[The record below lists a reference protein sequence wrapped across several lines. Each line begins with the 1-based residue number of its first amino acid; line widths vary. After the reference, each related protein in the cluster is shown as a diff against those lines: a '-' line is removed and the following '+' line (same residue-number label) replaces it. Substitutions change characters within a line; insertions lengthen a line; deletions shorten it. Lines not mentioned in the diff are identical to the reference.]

1 MPTFDQLQEMLPAGQ
16 SFTAIRKSG
25 RIYVDKTRYLYR
37 LAVSSGPLLLTRPRS
52 FGKSTL
58 LSAFEELFLHGV
70 APYDGHESY
79 FKGLEI
85 EQLWPH
91 DPWYE
96 GPFYVLHLDFSELLV
111 GCHNVDDFE
120 EQLNAAIWDFAAKE
134 HLVLNDPYYGRED
147 AWEMLLDAVP
157 DLSLVLLVDSYDAP
171 LNQFEGT
178 DKEAERNDMVRVL
191 RAFFCFL
198 KACSNKFRFTLITG
212 CTRLQAANQIWG
224 AVNSIVDISQ
234 DSYFGDICGFTLEEL
249 QRYFPEHLRYAAAQ
263 WLQLPMEQ
271 VTAQHVE
278 QLVSELDAWYG
289 GYCFDDDGSTQVLSP
304 FSVLSFF
311 SEEHTHFDSF
321 WVNDGGYPEILRNAV
336 LQLSWPKR
344 LRLLAGDSMSV
355 DLYGSS
361 EQKQA
366 ELLLLQTGYLTRQA
380 SVGDGATSSF
390 FCVAACLPNKELKS
404 AFFRWWYADLLP
416 KSTVI
421 PLENMGE
428 CFGAKQR
435 AAIASKDAAALQ
447 QCCNEF
453 LRDSDGERY
462 PLLQASDVADFLHSC
477 LALVLALP
485 VTDDDDDD
493 EHELLGRDK
502 LLFAYQDTTV
512 LIAFAYAQERS
523 ESSALLSQAVK
534 QIRAKKYGKI
544 FKRRLGLWRLAMV
557 FCAESREIT
566 DVQVV
571 SG

>member
-1 MPTFDQLQEMLPAGQ
+1 MPTFDQLMALLPEGQ
-16 SFTAIRKSG
+16 SFAAIRRSG
-25 RIYVDKTRYLYR
+25 RIYVDKTRYVYD
-37 LAVSSGPLLLTRPRS
+37 LATSNQPWLLTRPRG

-58 LSAFEELFLHGV
+58 LSAFEELFMHGV
-70 APYDGHESY
+70 APYDGHDSY

-91 DPWYE
+91 DQWYD
-96 GPFYVLHLDFSELLV
+96 GPFYVLHLNFSELLV
-111 GCHNVDDFE
+111 GCHSVADFA

-134 HLVLNDPYYGRED
+134 HLVLNDPYYGKED

-157 DLSLVLLVDSYDAP
+157 DLSLVLLVAGYDAP
-171 LNQFEGT
+171 LNHFEDT
-178 DKEAERNDMVRVL
+178 DQESARDDMVRVL
-191 RAFFCFL
+191 RAFFCFI
-198 KACSNKFRFTLITG
+198 KSRSHKFRFTLITG
-212 CTRLQAANQIWG
+212 CTRLQAANKIWSE
-224 AVNSIVDISQ
+224 VNSIVDISQ
-234 DSYFGDICGFTLEEL
+234 MPRYGAICGFTLEEL
-249 QRYFPEHLRYAAAQ
+249 QRYFPEHLRYASAQ
-263 WLQLPMEQ
+263 WLQLPQEQ

-278 QLVSELDAWYG
+278 QLVSEMDAWYG
-289 GYCFDDDGSTQVLSP
+289 GYCFDRKGRTQFLSP

-311 SEEHTHFDSF
+311 SEEHTYFETF
-321 WVNDGGYPEILRNAV
+321 WVNDGGYPELLRNAV
-336 LQLSWPKR
+336 RQLSWPWR

-355 DLYGSS
+355 DLYGCS

-366 ELLLLQTGYLTRQA
+366 DLLLLQTGYLTRQA
-380 SVGDGATSSF
+380 AVGDDGATSSF
-390 FCVAACLPNKELKS
+390 FFVAACLPNKELKS

-416 KSTVI
+416 KSKVI
-421 PLENMGE
+421 LQENMGE

-485 VTDDDDDD
+485 VTDDDD
-493 EHELLGRDK
+493 EHELWGRDK
-502 LLFAYQDTTV
+502 LLLTYQGTTV

-523 ESSALLSQAVK
+523 ESSALLPQAVK
-534 QIRAKKYGKI
+534 LAQDSLLFDAADQGA
-544 FKRRLGLWRLAMV
+544 LVWRLAMV

-566 DVQVV
+566 DVQVI